1 MRPHDIDLDIHCLL
15 EQIPEDH
22 VAFYMRASAGN
33 EKDFVY
39 AGGDLEDMAEA
50 LINIMKQSE
59 QIANVI
65 LGAATKYFDE

>member
-1 MRPHDIDLDIHCLL
+1 MMPHDIDLDIHCLL

-39 AGGDLEDMAEA
+39 AGDPDLEDMAEA

-59 QIANVI
+59 QIA
-65 LGAATKYFDE
+65 